1 MNRFKPGAIRS
12 TLLHPGWLLLSL
24 AGIFVFFFVLNRGGV
39 NVFFWTGG
47 VFLLGHMLHGD
58 DDIETIPTHHRV
70 LLGICAS
77 LVSISLAFSYAQTD
91 VHRLFRIGQMLIIVF
106 CIEVISRTDLSAHL
120 YKLFGVVLTVSIVCQ
135 FLTRSIFSLPY
146 GTWSNPHYLANF
158 AILTLPLVFYY
169 FRTAPK
175 PYHIMFLLLFVMD
188 IEPVFRNASRPAFL
202 ALVVSTLFVITFL
215 TRGRNRCF
223 GLLAICLVCFFWCLR
238 TTPDFSINS
247 RVDRG
252 HAERGKSSDL
262 DVFHY
267 NAAGQ
272 LTGGLAGRQRHR
284 QFAYDVAEIC
294 GSDPLY
300 QNLSFQHNFLLQVLF
315 ENGLIGTVLV
325 FGGLAC
331 CWYLFI
337 KLSHQRG

>member
-202 ALVVSTLFVITFL
+202 ALVVGTLFVITFL
-215 TRGRNRCF
+215 TRGRNRLVRPAG
-223 GLLAICLVCFFWCLR
+223 GLHLLYLLVAAHELRRIFRQTQELAAGLPNEERVQIWKSSVKCCR
-238 TTPDFSINS
+238 TT
-247 RVDRG
+247 
-252 HAERGKSSDL
+252 
-262 DVFHY
+262 
-267 NAAGQ
+267 
-272 LTGGLAGRQRHR
+272 HR
-284 QFAYDVAEIC
+284 WPGWSETASAV
-294 GSDPLY
+294 
-300 QNLSFQHNFLLQVLF
+300 
-315 ENGLIGTVLV
+315 
-325 FGGLAC
+325 
-331 CWYLFI
+331 
-337 KLSHQRG
+337 R